1 MATWND
7 EQTGSGM
14 FLLGAVAGA
23 LVGAGLALL
32 MAPKTGAQVRE
43 DLNSGFNSV
52 RDAAARRY
60 RDLADR
66 ASAKLGKTDGPAD
79 PFAARP
85 SSMGDG
91 GTMHS

>member
-23 LVGAGLALL
+23 LVGAGIALL
-32 MAPKTGAQVRE
+32 MAPKTGAQVRQ
-43 DLNSGFNSV
+43 DHNSGLNSV
-52 RDAAARRY
+52 RDAASRRY

-66 ASAKLGKTDGPAD
+66 ASAKLGKANGPAD
-79 PFAARP
+79 QYPTP
-85 SSMGDG
+85 SSMGDA
-91 GTMHS
+91 GTLHS